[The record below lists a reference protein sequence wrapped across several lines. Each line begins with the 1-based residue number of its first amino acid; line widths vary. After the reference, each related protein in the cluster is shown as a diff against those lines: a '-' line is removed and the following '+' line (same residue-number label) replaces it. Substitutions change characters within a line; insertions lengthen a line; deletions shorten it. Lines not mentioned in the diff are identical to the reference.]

1 MHSIRSHYGFFL
13 SFLAI
18 VALGIFYEWL
28 RASARTFDRRVALKF
43 VDGKGKGRV
52 SRHLHHNE
60 AAVSPS
66 HPDHSLE
73 EEGGGDGDGE
83 LAGERTVLLTGYSNA
98 YKNSST

>member
-1 MHSIRSHYGFFL
+1 M
-13 SFLAI
+13 
-18 VALGIFYEWL
+18 
-28 RASARTFDRRVALKF
+28 
-43 VDGKGKGRV
+43 
-52 SRHLHHNE
+52 SRHIHHNE

-66 HPDHSLE
+66 HPNHSLE